1 MEELGRS
8 KDIQY
13 FDSLGYLCDLSSNTF
28 SMIRASFCFLD
39 GTDLE
44 TSDLQRTCSIAI
56 RITRVS
62 KVDHIAT
69 VPLLVGNTFAP
80 GAHHMPSD
88 WMSDPLP
95 RKESGEG
102 KGITGSF

>member
-13 FDSLGYLCDLSSNTF
+13 FDSLGYLCDLSSNMF
-28 SMIRASFCFLD
+28 SMIRACICFLD

-44 TSDLQRTCSIAI
+44 TSDLHRTCSIAL

-69 VPLLVGNTFAP
+69 VPLLVGNTFTP
-80 GAHHMPSD
+80 GAHHMASD
-88 WMSDPLP
+88 
-95 RKESGEG
+95 
-102 KGITGSF
+102 